1 MRPFLLLALLAT
13 TACAAS
19 TSAGLTDALAPARA
33 LGTAVTC
40 TSPCATEW
48 QRAQVWLVQHS
59 IAKVRAATDVRLETE
74 PATTVTGFDAMYA
87 FLVLREPVDSAR
99 YQITMRPTCKG
110 GMRGCSPKEA
120 DVVAAFLYYV
130 TTGNDV
136 LVGRD
141 DGALR
146 RVAQSP

>member
-1 MRPFLLLALLAT
+1 MKPIVLLAFQLLAG
-13 TACAAS
+13 CAAS

-33 LGTAVTC
+33 LGTAVSC
-40 TSPCATEW
+40 TAPCTTEW

-59 IAKVRAATDVRLETE
+59 VAKIRAATDVRLETE
-74 PATTVTGFDAMYA
+74 PATSVTGFDAMYA
-87 FLVLREPVDSAR
+87 FVVLREPVDSTR
-99 YQITMRPTCKG
+99 YRITMRTTCKG

-141 DGALR
+141 DGSLR
-146 RVAQSP
+146 GSSPAP